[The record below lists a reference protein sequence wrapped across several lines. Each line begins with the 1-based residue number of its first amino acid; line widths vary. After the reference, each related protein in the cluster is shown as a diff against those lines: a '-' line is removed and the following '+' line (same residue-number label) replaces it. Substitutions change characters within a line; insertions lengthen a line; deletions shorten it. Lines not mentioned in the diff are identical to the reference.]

1 MSSNLICAAEAWG
14 EVWAQ
19 GSSRTIRHRR
29 QISIQMIFA
38 SQQWTGGPSEAP
50 ILASDHSQTRE
61 GLCLFFSLSLSQMKG
76 IGATVQGLVM
86 ILSTRILTLVH
97 FPVGHWNASGHLIWS
112 LLKSRE
118 SDSPPSPNSQ
128 ERNKQKDVSVF
139 YPGFHSFERG
149 LTTVRPTFF
158 FFSLHPRHAEV
169 PRPGIEHAPQQ

>member
-1 MSSNLICAAEAWG
+1 
-14 EVWAQ
+14 
-19 GSSRTIRHRR
+19 
-29 QISIQMIFA
+29 MIFA

-118 SDSPPSPNSQ
+118 SDFFPPIPRKGTN
-128 ERNKQKDVSVF
+128 RRMSVF
-139 YPGFHSFERG
+139 FTQDSIVLREVWPLLGP
-149 LTTVRPTFF
+149 LFF
-158 FFSLHPRHAEV
+158 FFPAPKTCRV
-169 PRPGIEHAPQQ
+169 PGPGIKSTVVVATCTTAVTPDPQPTVPQSNFPYTIL

>member
-118 SDSPPSPNSQ
+118 SDFPPLPQ
-128 ERNKQKDVSVF
+128 F
-139 YPGFHSFERG
+139 PGKEQIEGCQCF
-149 LTTVRPTFF
+149 L
-158 FFSLHPRHAEV
+158 PR
-169 PRPGIEHAPQQ
+169 IPQF